1 MDEDR
6 SKGKA
11 KDVAGSA
18 KEKFGKATGDKETER
33 SEGRSGRGQGSEGLR
48 KGQGFPSRQEVR
60 SELEGRHRRCRFPDR
75 SGPSACSRWSSER
88 EPAWGPAS
96 ASIFETGAPL

>member
-33 SEGRSGRGQGSEGLR
+33 SGKADQAEGKVQKGFGKAKDSLR
-48 KGQGFPSRQEVR
+48 DKK
-60 SELEGRHRRCRFPDR
+60 
-75 SGPSACSRWSSER
+75 
-88 EPAWGPAS
+88 
-96 ASIFETGAPL
+96 